1 MNERFPMQMIASFRN
16 WLAVVCLAAAAL
28 APLSA
33 PAAAAGLTLGS
44 KNFTEQHLLSE
55 LTAQY
60 LRGKGYQVAQKPDL
74 ATVILRNAME
84 HGQIDLA
91 WDYTGTGLIIHHGIQ
106 QKMSNE
112 EAYATVKRLDEPK
125 GLIWLNPAA
134 LNNTYALAM
143 KRSRAEAE
151 GVRTLSDL
159 ARAVNRSNGGDKR
172 WQLGFDMEFAG
183 RPDGLKPLQQLY
195 GMELSRPQIRQM
207 DSGLVYNAVRD
218 GFVDAGLVYTTDG
231 RIKGFELLVLQ
242 DDLNFFPAYAATPV
256 ASKAALDRNPGLA
269 DDLNR
274 LAPLLDNDTM
284 SAMNAEVDIRHR
296 PVKEVAAEFL
306 RSHGLAKEGA

>member
-1 MNERFPMQMIASFRN
+1 MKLIASLRN
-16 WLAVVCLAAAAL
+16 RLAGICLAIAAL
-28 APLSA
+28 TLFSA
-33 PAAAAGLTLGS
+33 PAAAGLVLGS

-60 LRGKGYQVAQKPDL
+60 LRSKGYEITQKQDL
-74 ATVILRNAME
+74 ASVIMRNAQE
-84 HGQIDLA
+84 HGQLDLV
-91 WDYTGTGLIIHHGIQ
+91 WEYTGTGLIVHHGIQ

-112 EAYATVKRLDEPK
+112 EAYATVKPLDEAK

-159 ARAVNRSNGGDKR
+159 ARAVNQRNGTDQR

-207 DSGLVYNAVRD
+207 DAGLVYNAIRD

-231 RIKGFELLVLQ
+231 RIIGFDLLVLQ
-242 DDLNFFPAYAATPV
+242 DDLNFFPPYAAVPV
-256 ASKAALDRNPGLA
+256 VRKEVLDRNPGLA
-269 DDLNR
+269 DELNW
-274 LAPLLDNDTM
+274 LAAVLDNDTM

-296 PVKEVAAEFL
+296 PVKDVAADFL
-306 RSHGLAKEGA
+306 RSHQLLKEGA

>member
-1 MNERFPMQMIASFRN
+1 MFKAGVRR
-16 WLAVVCLAAAAL
+16 WLTLAAL
-28 APLSA
+28 ALGLA
-33 PAAAAGLTLGS
+33 IPAQAATLTLGS

-60 LRGKGYQVAQKPDL
+60 LRGKGYQIVQKQDL
-74 ATVILRNAME
+74 ASVILRKAQE
-84 HGQIDLA
+84 SGQIDLA
-91 WDYTGTGLIIHHGIQ
+91 WDYTGTGLIVHHGIQ
-106 QKMSNE
+106 RKMDNE
-112 EAYATVKRLDEPK
+112 EAYAEIKRLDEPL
-125 GLIWLNPAA
+125 GLVWLNPSA

-159 ARAVNRSNGGDKR
+159 ARAVNPRNGGDKR

-183 RPDGLKPLQQLY
+183 RPDGLKPLQKLY
-195 GMELSRPQIRQM
+195 GMALSRPQIRQM
-207 DSGLVYNAVRD
+207 DSGLVFNAIRD

-231 RIKGFELLVLQ
+231 RIQGFELLVLA

-256 ASKAALDRNPGLA
+256 VRKEALERHPGLA

-274 LAPLLDNDTM
+274 LSALLDNDTI
-284 SAMNAEVDIRHR
+284 STMNAEVDIRHR
-296 PVKEVAAEFL
+296 PVTEVAAEFL
-306 RSHGLAKEGA
+306 LSRGLLKGGD

>member
-1 MNERFPMQMIASFRN
+1 MKLITSLRN
-16 WLAVVCLAAAAL
+16 RLAGIGLAIAAL
-28 APLSA
+28 TLFSP
-33 PAAAAGLTLGS
+33 PAAAGLVLGS

-55 LTAQY
+55 LTTQY
-60 LRGKGYQVAQKPDL
+60 LRSKGYEITQKQDL
-74 ATVILRNAME
+74 ASVIMRNAQE
-84 HGQIDLA
+84 HGQLDLV
-91 WDYTGTGLIIHHGIQ
+91 WEYTGTALIVHHGIQ

-112 EAYATVKRLDEPK
+112 EAYATVKRLDEAK
-125 GLIWLNPAA
+125 GLVWLNPAA

-159 ARAVNRSNGGDKR
+159 ARAVNQRNGSDQR

-207 DSGLVYNAVRD
+207 DAGLVYNAIRD

-231 RIKGFELLVLQ
+231 RIIGFDLLVLQ
-242 DDLNFFPAYAATPV
+242 DDLGFFPPYAAVPV
-256 ASKAALDRNPGLA
+256 VRREALERHPGLA
-269 DDLNR
+269 DELNR
-274 LAPLLDNDTM
+274 LAAVLDNDTM

-296 PVKEVAAEFL
+296 PVKDVAAEFL
-306 RSHGLAKEGA
+306 RSHQLLKEGA

>member
-1 MNERFPMQMIASFRN
+1 MKMIACFRR
-16 WLAVVCLAAAAL
+16 WLASACLAGAAMAL
-28 APLSA
+28 LPAA
-33 PAAAAGLTLGS
+33 AAAAGLTLGS

-60 LRGKGYQVAQKPDL
+60 LSGKGYEVAQKPDL

-106 QKMSNE
+106 QKLSNE
-112 EAYATVKRLDEPK
+112 EAYAMVKRLDEPK
-125 GLIWLNPAA
+125 GLIWLNPSA

-143 KRSRAEAE
+143 KRDRAEAE

-207 DSGLVYNAVRD
+207 DSGLVYNAIRD
-218 GFVDAGLVYTTDG
+218 GFVDAGLAYTTDG

-256 ASKAALDRNPGLA
+256 VRKEVLDRNPGLA
-269 DDLNR
+269 DELNR
-274 LAPLLDNDTM
+274 LSALLDNDAM
-284 SAMNAEVDIRHR
+284 STMNAEVDIRHR
-296 PVKEVAAEFL
+296 PVREVAAEFL
-306 RSHGLAKEGA
+306 RSRGLAKEDA